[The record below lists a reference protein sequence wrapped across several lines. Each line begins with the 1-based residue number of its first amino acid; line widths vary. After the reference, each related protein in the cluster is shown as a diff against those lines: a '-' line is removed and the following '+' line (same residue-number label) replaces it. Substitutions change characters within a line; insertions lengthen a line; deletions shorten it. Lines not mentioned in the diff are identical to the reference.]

1 MARRDPDRI
10 RHAKL
15 TGAVMAVRDAV
26 MLAPPEVVEAQ
37 RAALPDLWERIDSLT
52 ELVVEG

>member
-1 MARRDPDRI
+1 
-10 RHAKL
+10 
-15 TGAVMAVRDAV
+15 MAVRDAV

-52 ELVVEG
+52 ELVVQG